1 MRVKG
6 YFKWLVEH
14 AKQQAPESRAEPV
27 QPEEPVFEPW
37 DEPET
42 EPETEPELEPEPENP
57 IIGNLEPSSG
67 RTDIQRDN
75 QTIAVNGTKTLYARD
90 IIFTRQGAL
99 AEITLLDN
107 T

>member
-42 EPETEPELEPEPENP
+42 EPETKPKPKKKKRKP
-57 IIGNLEPSSG
+57 
-67 RTDIQRDN
+67 
-75 QTIAVNGTKTLYARD
+75 K
-90 IIFTRQGAL
+90 
-99 AEITLLDN
+99 
-107 T
+107 